1 MRHLPSCRIGFL
13 APLLCI
19 VLSSCG
25 QHSAVKPA
33 VDPNGPSTTISE
45 FGNARQAALSA
56 MLERRDVDEFM
67 RAIPLNARL
76 VAGRVSYE
84 PDEFSEKLKK
94 LLSPPGKL
102 LTFVIIPFEDDGKG
116 QGHSIT
122 DLTRDSGN
130 GAKDLIYFRIFEDY
144 VKSPTGWKVVRS
156 FLLCSNTLNVTMHES
171 SDPFL
176 SPPHP

>member
-1 MRHLPSCRIGFL
+1 MSRLPICGAGFL
-13 APLLCI
+13 APLFCI

-25 QHSAVKPA
+25 QHTGAKPA
-33 VDPNGPSTTISE
+33 ADPNGPSATLSE
-45 FGNARQAALSA
+45 FGSARQAALSA
-56 MLERRDVDEFM
+56 MLERRDVDGFM
-67 RAIPLNARL
+67 KAIPLNARL

-102 LTFVIIPFEDDGKG
+102 RTFVITSFQDDGKG
-116 QGHSIT
+116 QGHSVT

-144 VKSPTGWKVVRS
+144 AKSPTGWKVARS

>member
-1 MRHLPSCRIGFL
+1 
-13 APLLCI
+13 
-19 VLSSCG
+19 
-25 QHSAVKPA
+25 
-33 VDPNGPSTTISE
+33 
-45 FGNARQAALSA
+45 
-56 MLERRDVDEFM
+56 MLERRDVDGFM
-67 RAIPLNARL
+67 GAISSNSEL
-76 VAGRVSYE
+76 VAGRVRWE
-84 PDEFSEKLKK
+84 PGEFSEKLKT

-144 VKSPTGWKVVRS
+144 VKSPTGWKVARS

-176 SPPHP
+176 DPAHP

>member
-13 APLLCI
+13 APLFCV

-25 QHSAVKPA
+25 LHSVAKPA
-33 VDPNGPSTTISE
+33 ADPNGPSATLSE
-45 FGNARQAALSA
+45 FGSARQAALSA
-56 MLERRDVDEFM
+56 MLERRDVDGFM
-67 RAIPLNARL
+67 RAISSNSEL

-102 LTFVIIPFEDDGKG
+102 RTFVITSFQDDGKG

-122 DLTRDSGN
+122 DLTRDSGT
-130 GAKDLIYFRIFEDY
+130 GAKDLIYFRFFEDY
-144 VKSPTGWKVVRS
+144 AKSPTGWKVARS
-156 FLLCSNTLNVTMHES
+156 FLLCTNTLNVTMHES